1 MLAWG
6 SSKISQVYLSL
17 GRWQG
22 RYWRTRVIGKAL
34 SPLSWNE
41 QPLYNFLCI
50 FCVCCLCFCNGGY
63 VPQFFVCSSNA
74 SLYRCMAEC
83 RWLLKEKA
91 SRAPIKTIPL
101 VFRSR
106 NFGKVLVGITLMTQ
120 WQSHSWE
127 LAIWY
132 PSFICCNR
140 AHFFAFKLSG
150 NAYRLQFLAFNDDIY
165 HCMDRIWSDMQIML
179 Q

>member
-1 MLAWG
+1 M
-6 SSKISQVYLSL
+6 SS
-17 GRWQG
+17 
-22 RYWRTRVIGKAL
+22 
-34 SPLSWNE
+34 
-41 QPLYNFLCI
+41 LCTI
-50 FCVCCLCFCNGGY
+50 FFVFFCVCCLCFCNGGY

-106 NFGKVLVGITLMTQ
+106 NFDKVLVGITLMTQ

-140 AHFFAFKLSG
+140 APPLPSNYQEMHVVCDFNPLMTISVIVWIKYEVKCELSCSRKLCTSQFSLFREGFKPLS
-150 NAYRLQFLAFNDDIY
+150 LL
-165 HCMDRIWSDMQIML
+165 
-179 Q
+179 